1 MILLNVISGVLII
14 VAWLFWPDSLEAIT
28 PLLYMTVGIIIVIL
42 TLFIQLLISGATRR
56 SHSITWGQV
65 DERQLDIVRLSY
77 QLRRFSRHIRLV
89 IILFSFLFVVI
100 TLFLIDFSFSLVLAV
115 FFFYTAIQSF
125 LMTVHG
131 TRFLG
136 WWQANLIFH
145 FLANYDK
152 IRSREDRGAIV
163 QMAASSIAGYLR
175 AIFPGV
181 DKLSVNDQLAVL
193 TLALTIGTQ
202 EQKKRAKEIA
212 TELASFH
219 WAPSPQFGK
228 YIMGLLVG
236 LTNDSVFSDL
246 ESQVEAF
253 GIKIRPSEIRAP
265 STIDRFEWIITY
277 LLPIIT
283 AILAILALFKP

>member
-28 PLLYMTVGIIIVIL
+28 PLLYMTVGLIIVIL

-56 SHSITWGQV
+56 SHSITLGQV

-152 IRSREDRGAIV
+152 IRGKEDRGAIV
-163 QMAASSIAGYLR
+163 QMAASSTAGYLR
-175 AIFPGV
+175 AIFPGI
-181 DKLSVNDQLAVL
+181 DKLSVNDQMAVL
-193 TLALTIGTQ
+193 TLALTIGTR
-202 EQKKRAKEIA
+202 EQKKEG
-212 TELASFH
+212 EGDCNGASE
-219 WAPSPQFGK
+219 
-228 YIMGLLVG
+228 
-236 LTNDSVFSDL
+236 FSL
-246 ESQVEAF
+246 GPE
-253 GIKIRPSEIRAP
+253 
-265 STIDRFEWIITY
+265 STIWKIYYGIISGSD
-277 LLPIIT
+277 
-283 AILAILALFKP
+283 K